1 MGEEYSAFAK
11 DADDIG
17 TVPDLELGIKLTD
30 EVPVMHSYMSIPRP
44 LFDEVK
50 YYLKGLL
57 AKGWIKSP
65 GFYIP
70 VQLSVS
76 KKTERSSDEM
86 SEYPLMVNG
95 GKSSEL
101 NPLAEPFSLM
111 GETAEGELSEPT
123 TAPDYVSSND
133 SV

>member
-1 MGEEYSAFAK
+1 MQGRCFKGREYKGEWRSISDEWEPQIDLDSCGLTQDQILKVRQVLGEEYSAFAK

-30 EVPVMHSYMSIPRP
+30 EVPVKHSYMSIPRP

-50 YYLKGLL
+50 YCLKGLL

-65 GFYIP
+65 GFYTP

-76 KKTERSSDEM
+76 KKQRDH
-86 SEYPLMVNG
+86 LMRC
-95 GKSSEL
+95 L
-101 NPLAEPFSLM
+101 NIR
-111 GETAEGELSEPT
+111 
-123 TAPDYVSSND
+123 
-133 SV
+133 